1 MEISSKRSLLV
12 AIFIL
17 RADVRMSDQTPMLS
31 PLEAVFQ
38 VTTSFA
44 RSAMRLSSAVSA
56 VCFSAE
62 LALASLVVDGA
73 ASFSDRQSATV
84 DAT

>member
-1 MEISSKRSLLV
+1 
-12 AIFIL
+12 
-17 RADVRMSDQTPMLS
+17 MSDQTPMLS

-44 RSAMRLSSAVSA
+44 HSAMRLSSAVSA
-56 VCFSAE
+56 VCFGAE
-62 LALASLVVDGA
+62 LTLASLAADGA
-73 ASFSDRQSATV
+73 AFFSDSQSATV